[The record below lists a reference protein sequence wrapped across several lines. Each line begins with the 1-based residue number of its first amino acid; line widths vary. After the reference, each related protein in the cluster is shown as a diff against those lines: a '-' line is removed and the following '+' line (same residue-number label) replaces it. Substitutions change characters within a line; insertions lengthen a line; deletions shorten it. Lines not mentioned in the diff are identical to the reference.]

1 MPIFQ
6 GDKAVTRRTLHAMN
20 HIPGGLLVVF
30 EGIDGAGKTTQAALL
45 GQRFGEMGFPILS
58 SKEPTGRPL
67 GRKLRE
73 SARRGRLPLDE
84 ELALFVADRR
94 DHVENV
100 IAPALAENLV
110 VILDRYYFSTAA
122 YQGCRGAS
130 VPDILDLHAGFAPV
144 PDLCFIMETPVADGL
159 ARIRRRGDQPND
171 FEKTESLEKC
181 AAIFRSLDLPCIRRI
196 DASADVADVQKQ
208 VLAEVYA
215 AAKLKCADAPPQT
228 LQALEWFVGRTG
240 QMLGTTQK
248 AMESSSAGPT
258 VAP

>member
-1 MPIFQ
+1 M
-6 GDKAVTRRTLHAMN
+6 
-20 HIPGGLLVVF
+20 F

-73 SARRGRLPLDE
+73 SARKGRLPLEE

-130 VPDILDLHAGFAPV
+130 VPEILDLHARFAPV

-196 DASADVADVQKQ
+196 DATADSVVADKLIAPLSQ
-208 VLAEVYA
+208 VGEDRIDPRILRRDVRHR
-215 AAKLKCADAPPQT
+215 ADSIEI
-228 LQALEWFVGRTG
+228 LLRG
-240 QMLGTTQK
+240 
-248 AMESSSAGPT
+248 
-258 VAP
+258 